1 MELTDIT
8 KISITGVA
16 ASSVNINSL
25 IIDENSSILGCID
38 KIENNSIQTVF
49 VLGSNNLLKGIVTN
63 GDIRRYLLSGGKT
76 TNNVTMCMNT
86 AYRSV
91 GLDVLREELLKL
103 LDLGLSAIPRIDG
116 SGHLIE
122 IITKDYELPAS
133 EVPVLTRA
141 RAPVRM
147 SFGGGGSDLTY
158 YFINHPGAVLNA
170 TLALYCHTTLIPR
183 LDPRI
188 NIYSE
193 DLNTHVYFESLEALL
208 DSVSEK
214 NLLASVVSV
223 VRPRFGFDL
232 YVRSDFPVGSGLGG
246 SSAVATSV
254 VAAFNELRLDHWSP
268 YEVAEIA
275 FQSERLCFG
284 VSGGWQDQYASA
296 FGGFNLIEFGAGK
309 NLVHAIKLDA
319 SIINELQECL
329 ILCNSNIP
337 HDSGDL
343 HKKQQKA
350 FNDQDKTSDIK
361 QIVAL
366 CRDMHKHLVRG
377 ELLEFGKSLDRSW
390 QIKRTLSDHISNDR
404 VELIYN
410 TAIKSGAVGGKL
422 MGAGAGGFFLF
433 FVQPQ
438 HRLNVAHALK
448 QLKCTISSINFDS
461 DGVVAWRQ
469 RIS

>member
-1 MELTDIT
+1 MNQKT
-8 KISITGVA
+8 ISITKNYDLDIHNLSMTE
-16 ASSVNINSL
+16 SSI
-25 IIDENSSILGCID
+25 IIDAI
-38 KIENNSIQTVF
+38 KVIESNRIQTVF
-49 VLGSNNLLKGIVTN
+49 VVNSQGILKGLVTN
-63 GDIRRYLLSGGKT
+63 GDIRRYLLSGGLISD
-76 TNNVTMCMNT
+76 VLLMCMNT
-86 AYRSV
+86 KFHAVTSTAT
-91 GLDVLREELLKL
+91 REELLKL
-103 LDLGLSAIPRIDG
+103 LDLGLSVIPLIDG
-116 SGHLIE
+116 SGKLLE
-122 IITKDYELPAS
+122 IITKDYALLADES
-133 EVPVLTRA
+133 RILTRA

-158 YFINHPGAVLNA
+158 YYIDHTGVVLNA

-183 LDPRI
+183 IDSFI
-188 NIYSE
+188 NIFSE
-193 DLNTHVYFESLEALL
+193 DLNTHVCFSNIAELL
-208 DSVSEK
+208 RSEEPV
-214 NLLASVVSV
+214 NLIVAVVKV
-223 VRPRFGFDL
+223 IKPRYGFDL
-232 YVRSDFPVGSGLGG
+232 FVRSDFPVGSGLGG

-254 VAAFNELRLDHWSP
+254 VAVFNEMRLDHWSL
-268 YEVAEIA
+268 YDIAEIA

-296 FGGFNLIEFGAGK
+296 FGGFNLIEFGSGK
-309 NLVHAIKLDA
+309 NLVHAINLDT

-343 HKKQQKA
+343 HKKQLKA
-350 FNDQDKTSDIK
+350 FNDQDKTSEIK

-461 DGVVAWRQ
+461 EGVVAWRQ